1 MKAWVLDAINDFH
14 LKEINKPQP
23 GKGEV
28 LLAVKAAGICGS
40 DIPRA
45 YFTGTYHY
53 PLIPGHEFAGQVV
66 ALGDGVED
74 KWLGKRVGVFPLI
87 PCKECSPCRK
97 KQYEMCQ
104 HYNYLGSRTDGGF
117 AEYVTVPEWNLIEL
131 PDNVSFEQAAM
142 MEPMAVALHS
152 IRKCQVT
159 KEDTVAVCGLG
170 TIGLFVVMFLKQMG
184 CKKVLGLGNKE
195 FQKKSI
201 QKLGVSEEEYCD
213 IHTSDAQKWIFD
225 QTGENGVD
233 VFFEC
238 VGKNETI
245 SLGLQVVTAGGKV
258 QLVGN
263 PAGDMQFSK
272 SLYWKIL
279 RKQISLYG
287 TWNSSFTHEEE
298 DDWNTVLTL
307 LKQGEIHPE
316 EMITHRFGMNQL
328 LDGYGIMRDKT
339 EDYVK
344 ILWEP

>member
-1 MKAWVLDAINDFH
+1 MKAYVLDDIGVYN
-14 LKEINKPQP
+14 LKEIDKPAS
-23 GKGEV
+23 KEGEV
-28 LLAVKAAGICGS
+28 LVCVRAAGICGS

-131 PDNVSFEQAAM
+131 PANVSFEQAAM

-201 QKLGVSEEEYCD
+201 QKLGVSEED
-213 IHTSDAQKWIFD
+213 LARDWDATALWD
-225 QTGENGVD
+225 
-233 VFFEC
+233 
-238 VGKNETI
+238 NEHDWF
-245 SLGLQVVTAGGKV
+245 
-258 QLVGN
+258 N
-263 PAGDMQFSK
+263 
-272 SLYWKIL
+272 
-279 RKQISLYG
+279 RN
-287 TWNSSFTHEEE
+287 NSYAA
-298 DDWNTVLTL
+298 L
-307 LKQGEIHPE
+307 LKTMKQFTGQTLNDRIETYVKSIGFTDEEIA
-316 EMITHRFGMNQL
+316 RLRNQL
-328 LDGYGIMRDKT
+328 LTAGLPKGT
-339 EDYVK
+339 
-344 ILWEP
+344 